1 MSGSVPHR
9 FVVPPELDGTRLDR
23 ALAALNPGWSRSH
36 AQRMV
41 DGGRVSVD
49 GALIRAASAAVRRG
63 SAIEVL
69 EPPVGPPAAHG
80 PLPEEIALDVIH
92 EDDEVLVVNKPSG
105 LAIHPAAGT
114 PRGTLV
120 NALLHHTDR
129 LSRLGGGERPGIVH
143 RLDKDTTGVMVVA
156 RTDRAH
162 QSLAL
167 AFRRR
172 EVRKT
177 YAAVCFGVPVEHEL
191 VVDAPIGRHPRDR
204 QRMAVT
210 AGGRGARTL
219 VEVRERFRGA
229 ALVAASP
236 VTGRTHQIRVHL
248 ASAGHALVGDP
259 VYAGRQWRNLP
270 QGPARRACRD
280 FPRQALHAW
289 RLTFRHPADG
299 VERTYEAAL
308 PDDLRLLLEVLRED
322 AGRPAADEPTG

>member
-1 MSGSVPHR
+1 MNGPVRRR
-9 FVVPPELDGTRLDR
+9 FVAPGELDGTRLDR
-23 ALAALNPGWSRSH
+23 ALAALNPGWSRSR
-36 AQRMV
+36 ARRMV
-41 DGGRVSVD
+41 DEGRVSVD
-49 GALIRAASAAVRRG
+49 GEPARAASAAVRGG

-69 EPPVGPPAAHG
+69 VPPDGPAAAAG
-80 PLPEEIALDVIH
+80 PLPEEIALDVVH
-92 EDDEVLVVNKPSG
+92 EDDEVLVVNKPAG

-162 QSLAL
+162 QALSL

-177 YAAVCFGVPVEHEL
+177 YAAVCFGVPAEDEL

-219 VEVRERFRGA
+219 VEVQERFQGA
-229 ALVAASP
+229 AFVAASP

-270 QGPARRACRD
+270 RGPAHRACRD

-299 VERTYEAAL
+299 TERTFEAPL
-308 PDDLRLLLEVLRED
+308 PDDLRLLLELLRQD
-322 AGRPAADEPTG
+322 AGRPASDELSG

>member
-1 MSGSVPHR
+1 MSGPFRHR
-9 FVVPPELDGTRLDR
+9 FVAPEELDGTRLDR
-23 ALAALNPGWSRSH
+23 ALAAMHPSWSRS
-36 AQRMV
+36 RGRRLIE
-41 DGGRVSVD
+41 DGRVSVD
-49 GALIRAASAAVRRG
+49 GEPARAASVQIRRG
-63 SAIEVL
+63 AVIEVL
-69 EPPVGPPAAHG
+69 EPPGEAASES
-80 PLPEEIALDVIH
+80 PLPEEIALEVIH
-92 EDDEVLVVNKPSG
+92 EDDEVLVVNKPAG
-105 LAIHPAAGT
+105 LTIHPAAGT

-129 LSRLGGGERPGIVH
+129 LSRLGGAERPGIVH

-156 RTDRAH
+156 RTDSAH
-162 QSLAL
+162 QALAL
-167 AFRRR
+167 SFRRR
-172 EVRKT
+172 EVHKT
-177 YAAVCFGVPVEHEL
+177 YAAVCFGTPGEDEL
-191 VVDAPIGRHPRDR
+191 VVDSPIGRHPRDR

-210 AGGRGARTL
+210 AGGRSARTL
-219 VEVRERFRGA
+219 VEVQERFRGV

-299 VERTYEAAL
+299 AERTFEAPL
-308 PDDLRLLLEVLRED
+308 PEDLRVLLDLLRED
-322 AGRPAADEPTG
+322 AGRPVPHERPG